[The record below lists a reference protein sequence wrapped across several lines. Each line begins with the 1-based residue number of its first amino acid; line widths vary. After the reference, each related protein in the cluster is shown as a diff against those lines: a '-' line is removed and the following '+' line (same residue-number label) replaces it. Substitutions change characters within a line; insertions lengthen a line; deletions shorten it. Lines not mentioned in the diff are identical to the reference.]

1 MANDLERR
9 HETETTTVIMV
20 KITINFLQWQCMEKQ
35 TSIGVNV
42 EIKSDH
48 IQDNNFVA
56 QVLYNY
62 YMHTPR
68 NKRKLIGKLLKFTNT

>member
-1 MANDLERR
+1 
-9 HETETTTVIMV
+9 
-20 KITINFLQWQCMEKQ
+20 MEKQ
-35 TSIGVNV
+35 TSIGVNI

-62 YMHTPR
+62 YMHAPR